1 MERREALRSA
11 MPASWKGTLVQY
23 AGRLHRKYAGKR
35 EVQIYDCV
43 GSQVPVLA
51 RMLEKRLRGYAAM
64 GYKRRVAGPS
74 ATSND
79 EAGGFEFGTDS
90 DDVVNEEL
98 F

>member
-1 MERREALRSA
+1 MATS
-11 MPASWKGTLVQY
+11 ASWKRTLAQY
-23 AGRLHRKYAGKR
+23 AGRLHRKYDAKR
-35 EVQIYDCV
+35 EVQIYDYV
-43 GSQVPVLA
+43 DSQVPVLA
-51 RMLEKRLRGYAAM
+51 RMLGKRLLGYAAM
-64 GYKRRVAGPS
+64 GYERWVAGTG